1 MAVVVFHSC
10 ESKGEEASNSQLP
23 RDKMRAIP
31 APASEL
37 IVSLVPHGGPFPLAG
52 ASTHNGRTQR
62 DVPPHPETPVSVADR
77 FRTHDVENQP
87 PELAPYDA
95 YATDLPLQEALAREG
110 GGWAEEQVAAYGAI
124 VGGESMALAIAAN
137 EHRPTLRAFDRTGV
151 RIDDVDFHPAY
162 HRLMQLGVE
171 HGVSGFA
178 WRNASREGA
187 HVARAALAYL
197 HTQADQ
203 GTSCPLTM
211 TYACVPSLEQQ
222 PSLAPAWLP
231 RVVAATY
238 DGRSVPAAAK
248 AGNTIGMGMTEKQGG
263 SDVRSNSTRAT
274 PIGAKGPGELY
285 ELVGHKWFFSA
296 PMSDAHLVLAQ
307 AEAGLS
313 CFLLPRF
320 APDGTRNAVRIQ
332 RLKDKL
338 GDWSN
343 ASAEVEFQGA
353 VAWMVGEPGRG
364 VATILQMVALTR
376 QDCLIGSAGIM
387 RQALVQAVHHARH
400 RSAFGKRLADQPLMR
415 NVLAD
420 LALESEAAV
429 ALALR
434 VARSIDASP
443 RDPVERALAR
453 IVTAVGKYWVCKRC
467 PPFVNE
473 AQECLGGAGY
483 VEESVLPRLYRQ
495 APLNSIWEGSGNIQC
510 LDVLRALRKEPASA
524 DAFFSELESVR
535 GGNAVLDAEILS
547 LRNAVLANDESL
559 ETRSRYLVERMA
571 LALQGSCL
579 VRSGNVAI
587 ADAFCES
594 RLGTTHGFAFG
605 TLPADA
611 PFDALIERAFV

>member
-1 MAVVVFHSC
+1 MSIA
-10 ESKGEEASNSQLP
+10 N
-23 RDKMRAIP
+23 
-31 APASEL
+31 
-37 IVSLVPHGGPFPLAG
+37 
-52 ASTHNGRTQR
+52 
-62 DVPPHPETPVSVADR
+62 R

-87 PELAPYDA
+87 PPLVPYDA
-95 YATDLPLQEALAREG
+95 YATDVPLREALAREG

-124 VGGESMALAIAAN
+124 VGGEAMALAVAAN
-137 EHRPTLRAFDRTGV
+137 VNRPTLRAFDNTGL
-151 RIDDVDFHPAY
+151 RVDEVAFHPAY

-171 HGVSGFA
+171 HGVAAFA
-178 WRNASREGA
+178 WRNAAREGA

-222 PSLAPAWLP
+222 PSLAREWLP
-231 RVVAATY
+231 RIVAATY
-238 DGRSVPAAAK
+238 DGRSVPAAEK
-248 AGNTIGMGMTEKQGG
+248 HGNTIGMGMTEKQGG
-263 SDVRSNSTRAT
+263 SDVRSNTTRAT
-274 PIGAKGPGELY
+274 PVGAAGPGEPY
-285 ELVGHKWFFSA
+285 ELVGHKWFYSA

-307 AEAGLS
+307 ADAGLS

-320 APDGTRNAVRIQ
+320 ALDGTRNAVRIQ

-353 VAWMVGEPGRG
+353 LAWMIGDAGRG

-376 QDCLIGSAGIM
+376 LDCLIGSAGIM
-387 RQALVQAVHHARH
+387 RQALVQAVHHAQH
-400 RSAFGKRLADQPLMR
+400 RRAFGKHLAEQPLMR

-420 LALESEAAV
+420 LALESEATT
-429 ALALR
+429 ALSLR

-443 RDPVERALAR
+443 RDANERALAR
-453 IVTAVGKYWVCKRC
+453 IVTAVGKYWVYKRC

-510 LDVLRALRKEPASA
+510 MDVLRALRKEPESA
-524 DAFFSELESVR
+524 EAFFAELESVR
-535 GGNAVLDAEILS
+535 GGNRLLDAEIAALHKS
-547 LRNAVLANDESL
+547 LRTDPDSL
-559 ETRSRYLVERMA
+559 EARARHIVERMA
-571 LALQGSCL
+571 MALQASCL

-587 ADAFCES
+587 ADAFCDS
-594 RLGTTHGFAFG
+594 RLGRAHGLAYG
-605 TLPADA
+605 TLPSDA
-611 PFDALIERAFV
+611 PFGALIERAFSGLP